1 LSASG
6 AAIVERDALVR
17 YAITPSDPEAHLY
30 AVTCTVAH
38 PDPAGQRFALPA
50 WIPGSYMIREF
61 ARHVVSAEAD
71 SRGHRVALRKTDK
84 HTWMAARVSGPL
96 TLRWRVYA
104 FDLSVRGAF
113 LDTERGFFNG
123 PCVFPRVLGQEH
135 RACEVDLQPPR
146 GAHYRHWRVATSL
159 RRVETGANGFGRHAA
174 GDYDELIDHPVE
186 MGTFAHAR
194 FVACGVPH
202 EIAIAGRQRADLDR
216 LTSDFERLAS
226 AHIRLWHGPNAG
238 QRGGE
243 RPPMDRY
250 VFLVHALDEG
260 YGGLEHRASTAL
272 VCARDE
278 LPVAGETP
286 GEAYRG
292 FLGLASHEYFH
303 TWNVKRIK
311 PAAFTPYDL
320 ERESYTALLWAFEG
334 ITSYYDDLLLVRCG
348 LVTEREYLEILGR
361 SLTSLARTPGRE
373 VQTVAEASFD
383 AWIKYYR
390 QDENSPNAL
399 VSYYLKGSL
408 IALAL
413 DLLLRSRTNGARSLD
428 DVMRALWHIHG
439 RTGVGVP
446 EGGIERVAES
456 VAGFPLRRFFD
467 LALRSTASL
476 PLPRLLAAFG
486 IRTVRRPAES
496 AGDRGGRA
504 PTKSAAALRGRA
516 AFGARTTHDALGA
529 KIANVYTGG
538 AAERAGLCAGDV
550 IVAID
555 GLRVT
560 AAAIDAR
567 LERCRPGQ
575 RIEVQAFRRDRLIA
589 RDVALLPAPADT
601 FHLEIDARG
610 GSDARRLRE
619 RWLGGGTRHP
629 GGVTAR
635 RRRG

>member
-1 LSASG
+1 VKVAP
-6 AAIVERDALVR
+6 ATVERDAVVR
-17 YAITPSDPEAHLY
+17 YAIAPSDPEAHLY
-30 AVTCTVAH
+30 TVTCTVAH

-50 WIPGSYMIREF
+50 WIPGSYMIREL
-61 ARHVVSAEAD
+61 ARHVLGAEAA
-71 SRGHRVALRKTDK
+71 SRGRRVALRKLDK
-84 HTWMAARVSGPL
+84 HTWVAARVSGPL
-96 TLRWRVYA
+96 ALRWRVYA

-135 RACEVDLQPPR
+135 RACEVDIQAPR
-146 GAHYRHWRVATSL
+146 GAAYRGWRVATSL
-159 RRVETGANGFGRHAA
+159 RRVEAAAKGFGRYSA

-186 MGTFAHAR
+186 MGTFAHAH

-202 EIAIAGRQRADLDR
+202 EIAIAGRHRADLER
-216 LTSDFERLAS
+216 LARDFERLTS
-226 AHIRLWHGPNAG
+226 AHIRLWHGPGAG
-238 QRGGE
+238 TRGGA
-243 RPPMDRY
+243 RPPMERY

-278 LPVAGETP
+278 LPVPGETP
-286 GEAYRG
+286 GDGYRG

-320 ERESYTALLWAFEG
+320 ERENYTTLLWAFEG
-334 ITSYYDDLLLVRCG
+334 ITSYYDDLMLVRSG
-348 LVTEREYLEILGR
+348 LIGEREYLEILGR

-408 IALAL
+408 VALAL
-413 DLLLRSRTNGARSLD
+413 DLLLRSRTHGTRSLD
-428 DVMRALWHIHG
+428 DVMRALWQIHG

-446 EGGIERVAES
+446 EGGIERVAQS

-467 LALRSTASL
+467 LALRSTDPL

-486 IRTVRRPAES
+486 IRVVRRPAES
-496 AGDRGGRA
+496 AGDRGGRS
-504 PTKSAAALRGRA
+504 PSKPLTALRRRA
-516 AFGARTTHDALGA
+516 AFGARTTNDTLGA
-529 KIANVYTGG
+529 NIANVYTDG

-560 AAAIDAR
+560 GAGIDAR

-575 RIEVQAFRRDRLIA
+575 RLEVQAFRRDRLIA
-589 RDVALLPAPADT
+589 REVTLLPAPADT
-601 FHLEIDARG
+601 CHLEIDAG
-610 GSDARRLRE
+610 ASPAARRLRE
-619 RWLGGGTRHP
+619 RWLGGAARE
-629 GGVTAR
+629 R
-635 RRRG
+635 RRPAAPRERA